1 MLKTNQ
7 LIVLGVIVLVVGF
20 ILLNRR
26 EHLSNNKDNSKNWD
40 KPELTT
46 SPMPTPEGQD
56 IDNMKSRIKSLEVD
70 VAALKSK
77 VSK

>member
-1 MLKTNQ
+1 MFKTNQ
-7 LIVLGVIVLVVGF
+7 LVLLGVIVLVVGF

-26 EHLSNNKDNSKNWD
+26 EHLSNNRENSKNWD

-46 SPMPTPEGQD
+46 TPMTTPEGED
-56 IDNMKSRIKSLEVD
+56 IDSMKSRIKSLEAD